1 VTQDEGRCG
10 RINAPRRCW
19 APPGERPT
27 APRQIVREAM
37 YVYAAV
43 CPQLGTMTALLL
55 P

>member
-1 VTQDEGRCG
+1 
-10 RINAPRRCW
+10 
-19 APPGERPT
+19 
-27 APRQIVREAM
+27 M